1 MRIGID
7 FDNTIVSYDAL
18 FHQLALEKALIP
30 ANLAANKTAVRD
42 HLRVT
47 NREEQWTLMQGE
59 VYGPRMEM
67 AIPYAHAIESIAH
80 LKQMG
85 HEIYIVS
92 HKTKHPFMGPA
103 YDLHESAR
111 NWISRSLLHNRAP
124 LIEEHSIFY
133 ELTKEEKVKRICS
146 LNCEVFIDDLPEI
159 LTLTGFPPHTIK
171 ILFDPDQQH
180 TQHRQHFQTVD
191 SWLAVPD
198 LVAN

>member
-18 FHQLALEKALIP
+18 FHQVALEKALIP
-30 ANLAANKTAVRD
+30 FDLAAKKTAVRD
-42 HLRVT
+42 HLRST
-47 NREEQWTLMQGE
+47 NREDQWTLMQGE
-59 VYGPRMEM
+59 VYGPRMEQ

-92 HKTKHPFMGPA
+92 HKTKHPVMGPA
-103 YDLHESAR
+103 YNLHECAR
-111 NWISRSLLHNRAP
+111 KWISRSLLYNQAP

-133 ELTKEEKVKRICS
+133 ELTKEEKIKRIYS

-159 LTLTGFPPHTIK
+159 LTLTGFPDQTVK

-180 TQHRQHFQTVD
+180 TQYRQNFQTVA
-191 SWLAVPD
+191 SWLAIPD

>member
-18 FHQLALEKALIP
+18 FHQVALEKALIP
-30 ANLAANKTAVRD
+30 ANLATNKTAVRD

-59 VYGPRMEM
+59 VYGPRMEL

-133 ELTKEEKVKRICS
+133 ELTKEEKIKRIGS
-146 LNCEVFIDDLPEI
+146 LNCDAFIDDLPEI
-159 LTLTGFPPHTIK
+159 LSLKGFPTHTTK
-171 ILFDPDQQH
+171 ILFDPERQH
-180 TQHRQHFQTVD
+180 SQHRQHFQIVT
-191 SWLAVPD
+191 SWLAVPA
-198 LVAN
+198 LIAN

>member
-59 VYGPRMEM
+59 VYGPRMEL
-67 AIPYAHAIESIAH
+67 AIPYAHAIESITH
-80 LKQMG
+80 LKKMG
-85 HEIYIVS
+85 HEVFIVS
-92 HKTKHPFMGPA
+92 HKTKHPFIGPA

-111 NWISRSLLHNRAP
+111 SWIGRLLVYNRAP
-124 LIEEHSIFY
+124 LIDVSSIFY
-133 ELTKEEKVKRICS
+133 ELTKEEKIKRICS
-146 LNCEVFIDDLPEI
+146 LNCDVFIDDLPEI
-159 LTLTGFPPHTIK
+159 LSLTGFPTHTTK
-171 ILFDPDQQH
+171 ILFDPEQQH
-180 TQHRQHFQTVD
+180 SQHRQNFQIAT

-198 LVAN
+198 LIAN